1 VDGFPINSKKMRMEV
16 RKESPRAEQATH
28 PTTFFEYCLPKNP
41 LIKNPIA
48 GNRGINQT

>member
-1 VDGFPINSKKMRMEV
+1 MKMKMEV
-16 RKESPRAEQATH
+16 RKESPSAEQATQL
-28 PTTFFEYCLPKNP
+28 TVFLSKRLPKNP